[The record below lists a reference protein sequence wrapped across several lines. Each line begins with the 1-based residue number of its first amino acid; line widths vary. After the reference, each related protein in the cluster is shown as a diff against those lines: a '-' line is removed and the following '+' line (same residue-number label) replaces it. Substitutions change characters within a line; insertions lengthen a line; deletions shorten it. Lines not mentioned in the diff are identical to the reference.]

1 VVQQVVVAAA
11 ALDAS
16 QHRAKTRTSA
26 APVSKNVRNA
36 KLNRET
42 VSAANVNSV
51 NKKVTMLT
59 NVVPKNKLVRNVRR
73 RNDSGNKENVNAQ
86 KRLDVQQRKETSS
99 LV

>member
-16 QHRAKTRTSA
+16 QNLVCAKGSAVVVKKDAAKTSA
-26 APVSKNVRNA
+26 GRGSV
-36 KLNRET
+36 
-42 VSAANVNSV
+42 VSANSV
-51 NKKVTMLT
+51 NERVMMLI
-59 NVVPKNKLVRNVRR
+59 NVVPKNRLVRSAKQKNA
-73 RNDSGNKENVNAQ
+73 SGNKENVNAQ

>member
-1 VVQQVVVAAA
+1 VVVAAA
-11 ALDAS
+11 ALDVS

-36 KLNRET
+36 KLSKET

-59 NVVPKNKLVRNVRR
+59 NVAPKNRLVRSVRQK
-73 RNDSGNKENVNAQ
+73 NDNSNKENVNAQ
-86 KRLDVQQRKETSS
+86 KRLDLQQRKETNS
-99 LV
+99 LA